1 MNLQDYIKEA
11 EGYLFQLTDISNTLV
26 EAIADRSAWQ
36 ANIKVAQENY
46 DTVEAGLVFDLIT
59 GDGLAATGKNAEQRN
74 AAKDAELT
82 KWRNGCD
89 EWSELQE
96 RLAIWNAIRNMSFM
110 QEFVTRQISDIPRT
124 AQQGE
129 DSTDIPW

>member
-89 EWSELQE
+89 EWSELQAMKVK
-96 RLAIWNAIRNMSFM
+96 LAEAQSSVEQLEKQFVAVKIQAELIGAIIKALSG
-110 QEFVTRQISDIPRT
+110 QS
-124 AQQGE
+124 
-129 DSTDIPW
+129 